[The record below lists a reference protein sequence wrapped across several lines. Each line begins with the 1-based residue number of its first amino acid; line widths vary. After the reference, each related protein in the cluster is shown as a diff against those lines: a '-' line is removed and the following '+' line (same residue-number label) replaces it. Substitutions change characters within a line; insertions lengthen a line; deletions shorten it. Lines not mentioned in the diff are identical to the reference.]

1 MKHFPRSSG
10 VLLHLTSLPGQHGSG
25 DLGESAYHFVD
36 WLVAAGQSR
45 WQILPL
51 VNIGPGNSPY
61 MSNSAFAGN
70 VLLINLEELQQ
81 HGWLMELDF
90 RDSSMLDSRHIEFG
104 KVIPYRM
111 NCLAKAAKHFEENSS
126 PEDRA
131 DFSAFCEKHASWLE
145 DYALFMA
152 LSEGVHGRDWCCWD
166 AELVSRN
173 SKALEVASANNAERI
188 SFWKF
193 CQWRFFHQ
201 WIKLKAYANQR
212 GVRIIGDMPIYVA
225 HNSVEAWV
233 RPDLFEL
240 DKQGRPTKIAGV
252 PPDVFS
258 ETGQRWGNPLYRWKI
273 HEKEDFAWWIERI
286 RNTFEL
292 VDILRIDHFIGFVNY
307 WEIPAQE
314 PTAVNGR
321 WVPAPGDSL
330 FRAITEAL
338 GNLPII
344 AEDLGN
350 ITPAVEKLRKKFNFP
365 GMSILQFAWGENGE
379 KRFLPH
385 NNKNDTVVYTGT
397 HDNDTIV
404 SWWNSATEDERH
416 HLREYLATDGRT
428 IQWDLIRTG
437 MASVADTVIFPLQ
450 DILGLSNEHRMN
462 FPGKSEGYWTW
473 RFLWSDVPAD
483 TADRLNHMTWLY
495 DRKENS
501 D

>member
-51 VNIGPGNSPY
+51 VNIGPGSSPY

-81 HGWLMELDF
+81 HGWLMEIDF
-90 RDSSMLDSRHIEFG
+90 RDSAMLDSRHIEFG

-111 NCLAKAAKHFEENSS
+111 HRLAKAAKHFEENSS
-126 PEDRA
+126 PVDRA

-152 LSEGVHGRDWCCWD
+152 LSEGVHGRDWCYWD
-166 AELVSRN
+166 AELATRN
-173 SKALEVASANNAERI
+173 PNALEVASANYAERI

-201 WIKLKAYANQR
+201 WAKLKAYANQR
-212 GVRIIGDMPIYVA
+212 GIRVIGDMPIYVA

-258 ETGQRWGNPLYRWKI
+258 ETGQRWGNPLYRWKE
-273 HEKEDFAWWIERI
+273 HEKEGFAWWIERI

-292 VDILRIDHFIGFVNY
+292 VDILRIDHFIGFINY
-307 WEIPAQE
+307 WEIPAHE
-314 PTAVNGR
+314 PTAVNGQ
-321 WVPAPGDSL
+321 WVPAPGDAL
-330 FRAITEAL
+330 FSAITEAL
-338 GNLPII
+338 SNLPII

-350 ITPAVEKLRKKFNFP
+350 ITPAVKKLRKKFNFP
-365 GMSILQFAWGENGE
+365 GMAILQFAWGENGE

-385 NNKNDTVVYTGT
+385 NYNYDTVVYTGT

-450 DILGLSNEHRMN
+450 DILGLSTEHRMN
-462 FPGKSEGYWTW
+462 YPGKSEGYWTW

-483 TADRLNHMTWLY
+483 TADRLNHMSWLY
-495 DRKENS
+495 DRKENT

>member
-90 RDSSMLDSRHIEFG
+90 RDSSMLDSRHIEFD
-104 KVIPYRM
+104 KVIPYRV